1 MLHLHIHVYQKL
13 LAKCGIY
20 HGLPHIYSWVFIY
33 LRHIFGEQIWANQF
47 FCACII
53 AKIPKQ
59 LKEESKVKRNFQQR
73 KDSNNNMK
81 FVPRHFVLPFVCL
94 FVFFSLLNV
103 NTCARLHFTQE
114 RFLRAQYRLSF
125 WRKYWDWLVI
135 LDEIKVII
143 KTYSDGF
150 FMASWDWKR
159 DGKQLT
165 KRPPFLKI
173 ML

>member
-1 MLHLHIHVYQKL
+1 MPHLHIHVYQKL

-73 KDSNNNMK
+73 NDSNNNMK

-94 FVFFSLLNV
+94 FVFFHYWMWILALDFILHRNAFCGLSIDYLSEENIEIDLL
-103 NTCARLHFTQE
+103 
-114 RFLRAQYRLSF
+114 F
-125 WRKYWDWLVI
+125 W
-135 LDEIKVII
+135 
-143 KTYSDGF
+143 
-150 FMASWDWKR
+150 
-159 DGKQLT
+159 T
-165 KRPPFLKI
+165 KLK
-173 ML
+173 